1 MAYRVAITSSDG
13 NQIDQHFGKSKSF
26 YILEIE
32 ETGEWEKMELRE
44 VDEKKVEELANELG
58 INGECTG
65 HNDVFLKY
73 VGLLLGDCTY
83 LLTAQIGAKPYNIL
97 QQNNI
102 NSLEAPN
109 DLAVAIEKVNS
120 FHLKQNKS

>member
-32 ETGEWEKMELRE
+32 ETGEWEKVELRE
-44 VDEKKVEELANELG
+44 VDEKKVQELAKKIG
-58 INGECTG
+58 VKCECTG

-73 VGLLLGDCTY
+73 VGSLLGDCAY
-83 LLTAQIGAKPYNIL
+83 LLTAQIGAKPYKLL
-97 QQNNI
+97 QLNNI

-109 DLAVAIEKVNS
+109 DLAVAIEKVNK
-120 FHLKQNKS
+120 FHLKAK